1 MTPYKSYPASP
12 QEMMHN
18 DDMVTITNQ
27 QASRDGED
35 TRSDGQQ
42 PRSQRRLIH
51 D

>member
-12 QEMMHN
+12 QEMHN
-18 DDMVTITNQ
+18 DDMVTVTNQ
-27 QASRDGED
+27 QASRDDED
-35 TRSDGQQ
+35 TRSDGL